1 MEPLKVK
8 IDLHVHTRYSYDGI
22 TTSKELVFYARKR
35 GLDGVAVTDHNRIDG
50 ALKMAKETSFL
61 IIPSIEISSLNGHIV
76 GLNLKELVPKNL
88 SVEETID
95 RIHELGGLAVACHP
109 KAFLKSSLK
118 GSISQKFD
126 AIEVI
131 NASAFPFKRSVKQA
145 QKIASSLG
153 LAQVAGSDAHYAPEI
168 GSAYTFVEAELE
180 CEKILKAISKGL
192 CQPFGRAIPLTMR
205 VNREILSVKYR
216 YLSRTHGSCSNH

>member
-1 MEPLKVK
+1 MKVK
-8 IDLHVHTRYSYDGI
+8 IDLHVHTCYSYDGL
-22 TTSKELVFYARKR
+22 TTPKEIVFYARKR

-50 ALKMAKETSFL
+50 ALKIAKETSFL

-76 GLNLKELVPKNL
+76 GLNLKEPVPKNL
-88 SVEETID
+88 NIEETID

-109 KAFLKSSLK
+109 RAFFKSSLK
-118 GSISQKFD
+118 GSVSQKFD

-153 LAQVAGSDAHYAPEI
+153 LAQVAGSDSHYAPEI
-168 GSAYTFVEAELE
+168 GSAYTLVEAEHD
-180 CEKILKAISKGL
+180 CEKIVKAISKGL
-192 CQPFGRAIPLTMR
+192 CQPFGKAIPLRMR
-205 VNREILSVKYR
+205 LNREILSFKNR
-216 YLSRTHGSCSNH
+216 YLSRARGSCSNY